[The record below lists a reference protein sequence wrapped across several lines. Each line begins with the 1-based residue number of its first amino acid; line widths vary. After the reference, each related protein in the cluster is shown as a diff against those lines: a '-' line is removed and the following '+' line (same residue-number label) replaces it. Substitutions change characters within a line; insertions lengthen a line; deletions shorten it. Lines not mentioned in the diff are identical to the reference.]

1 MPGHVILSHGSDSGP
16 EATKVSALARV
27 AESLGWT
34 TSRPDY
40 REEDKLGYAG
50 AVLPRVERLV
60 EGMRDTPRPRV
71 LAGSSMGAFVSGLAS
86 LRAPCD
92 GLFLVALPTM
102 IPECPQPFG
111 MAAGVPA
118 MLIHGYEDTLC
129 PVLAAQA
136 FARARGM
143 PALLLPD
150 DHRLAMHVPVIER
163 EFRAFLESLAS
174 ERSDD

>member
-1 MPGHVILSHGSDSGP
+1 MSGHVILSHGSDSGP
-16 EATKVSALARV
+16 DATKVSALTRV

-34 TSRPDY
+34 TLKPDY
-40 REEDKLGYAG
+40 REEDALGYAG
-50 AVLPRVERLV
+50 AVPPRVGRLV
-60 EGMRDTPRPRV
+60 ETMRGAPRPLV

-102 IPECPQPFG
+102 IPECPQPFD

-136 FARARGM
+136 FARMRGM

-163 EFRAFLESLAS
+163 EFRAFLESAS
-174 ERSDD
+174 ARAG

>member
-27 AESLGWT
+27 AESLGWST
-34 TSRPDY
+34 FRPDY
-40 REEDKLGYAG
+40 REEDQLGYAG
-50 AVLPRVERLV
+50 CVPPRVARLV
-60 EGMRDTPRPRV
+60 DAMQKQPHPLV

-102 IPECPQPFG
+102 IPECPQPFD

-136 FARARGM
+136 FARTRGM

-163 EFRAFLESLAS
+163 EFRMFLESVSA
-174 ERSDD
+174 